1 MNTNHALI
9 IVTIV
14 SIIIGIDTRIDVVAV
29 IGRYIK
35 VRMIVRF
42 PLFLYISLRV
52 ANECEQVL
60 HCDDC
65 DSLGGRSALLV
76 LPEGDL
82 DGHVVGKMW
91 GGIRWGAG
99 WRALVKIGRGV
110 GSWSWVV
117 GRYVELRS
125 IKGVLTVQLYSTKM
139 YSHPTVYV
147 YSKRLA

>member
-1 MNTNHALI
+1 MNTNNGLI
-9 IVTIV
+9 IVAV
-14 SIIIGIDTRIDVVAV
+14 NSVIIRIDTRVDVVV
-29 IGRYIK
+29 VMCGYIK
-35 VRMIVRF
+35 VGMAVRF
-42 PLFLYISLRV
+42 LLLFYSLLRIT
-52 ANECEQVL
+52 EEREQVL
-60 HCDDC
+60 HCDNLHC
-65 DSLGGRSALLV
+65 LGGRSALLV

-82 DGHVVGKMW
+82 DGHVVGRMW

-125 IKGVLTVQLYSTKM
+125 IKGVLTVQLYSTKV

-147 YSKRLA
+147 YSKRLT